1 MEYPVD
7 DLATFH
13 PDLVG
18 QCLEQGL
25 DRCRRSF
32 RDCFGDT
39 ITQSQREVEDDGDQR
54 DLVLVDSQST
64 PSLESAGSIAKR
76 FMTPAPAFLRGFAFH
91 TGDHPVDD
99 GGRFPLTD

>member
-1 MEYPVD
+1 MEHRVD

-64 PSLESAGSIAKR
+64 LSLDGPIAKR
-76 FMTPAPAFLRGFAFH
+76 FMISAPAFPTRLCVPYQRS
-91 TGDHPVDD
+91 P
-99 GGRFPLTD
+99 GR